1 MIETTITA
9 SPNLASALKALKP
22 EATLRAVVKG
32 MKRGTLLIT
41 AAVQKERLSGQ
52 GPFAPSLHRLG
63 VGRGGKGYAG
73 GRLRQSV
80 RGTDPQLSG
89 STVTTSI
96 GSNVKYAAAHEFG
109 LKGTVK
115 VRAHEVT
122 MTKLFG
128 RKLKAPLRFTRLA
141 SSRKVNLPERK
152 PFRTGIAENLPKLEA
167 EIEREVVKAMSGN

>member
-1 MIETTITA
+1 MLTTITA
-9 SPNLASALKALKP
+9 SPNLAAALNALKP

-41 AAVQKERLSGQ
+41 AAVQKERLSGK
-52 GPFAPSLHRLG
+52 GPFAPSLQKLG

-80 RGTDPQLSG
+80 RGTDAQISG

-96 GSNVKYAAAHEFG
+96 GSNVSYAAAHEFG
-109 LKGTVK
+109 FSGQVK
-115 VRAHEVT
+115 VRAHEIT

-141 SSRKVNLPERK
+141 STRNVKIPERK
-152 PFRTGIAENLPKLEA
+152 PFRAGINENLPKLEA
-167 EIEREVVKAMSGN
+167 EIEREVVKSMTV

>member
-22 EATLRAVVKG
+22 EATLRAIVKG
-32 MKRGTLLIT
+32 MKRGTMLIT
-41 AAVQKERLSGQ
+41 AAVQKERLTGK
-52 GPFAPSLHRLG
+52 GPFAPSLQRLG
-63 VGRGGKGYAG
+63 VVT

-109 LKGTVK
+109 FKGTVK

-141 SSRKVNLPERK
+141 SSRKVNIPERK
-152 PFRTGIAENLPKLEA
+152 PFRAGINENLPKLEA
-167 EIEREVVKAMSGN
+167 EIEREVVKSMTV